1 MAYSSLPFPGNTSLE
16 NLRVIAEDTVIYV
29 GITGDDSTGTGTVTA
44 PFRTLSKA
52 MNVARDYIIS
62 GNAVLTVRLLR
73 GEYTLDSNV
82 DLYHPQGGN
91 LVIEGDPNAFRQ
103 RTLYKVD
110 SYTWSVSQFAGGGH
124 TATIRVF
131 DGTTAGATYHGFTAI
146 DQGTYF
152 TVVNAAIGAR
162 SNYRTNGAS
171 GGTANGGI
179 HGPVLDGFQATNPF
193 ASSYANE
200 YYGDRMFNHGYS
212 FENGNAVLGIGRII
226 GATTS
231 GMSLSVQFNNANY
244 DGRCPGWEFNGGI
257 ANTNPWCAVP
267 SNYPETQYS
276 VPTGYYGWE
285 GWKNENGSAVY
296 PLRGTDT
303 WITNDPYVMS
313 TYPVVLRA
321 DYASNVGTLYL
332 KGGTLRALRNLFF
345 ANNSAPYTLTTGV
358 TGATLNFSQGISA
371 LVDNSYPPG
380 TNGTAIALE
389 NATIGIR
396 HLGFLGTGTAISAF
410 GSTVTKYTDTTLD
423 TADNS
428 GTTRS
433 TLGTIRWAVLN
444 SLDNAPV
451 ICTTQCENGIV
462 SKNSTIDFT
471 DGSGL
476 NREYGVDYR
485 DSSVYLDT
493 HGRSLQLFN
502 TQFRATSVFS
512 HGSVHIPRFFFYAV
526 VPVFPGTT
534 FSSGLTSAF
543 NTHTN
548 PVTFNPWAAY
558 PLATVSLDGQVLGY
572 INNWAFSSAA
582 NLELAGSTTSA
593 TYIGTPQ
600 PTEYQQF
607 VFFGVK
613 TAPAGLSYMSLRDV
627 RLGITANN
635 ANAGGTLQVRF
646 FRDAAGTNLA
656 SSYTIGQK
664 SVLVS
669 GANGV
674 TMGVLGIAGT
684 SASAFIQQWNSY
696 GTDSSY
702 MGNYARGEEHRSAIG
717 IFDCSTVAIEK
728 AMIIY
733 NGGQIPVQV
742 VSDSKLHIGGSHHR
756 GNIGVN
762 QSNQNG
768 ESTPIGSGYYNYAD
782 GVLCITGYG
791 LGGLYAWRNCDVRV
805 GSVFVKHSAHLT
817 SLEPS
822 GTGSFLS
829 YPVRAGHNSRV
840 SLAFCI
846 FLMPP
851 ALTSVLHQ
859 STNTSANEN
868 SWRSRDG
875 TGYGWIPFGTART
888 NGAIIVEDS
897 SLISQISGISGAFYA
912 CHWDGGNPNFE
923 NAANRNQMLITADG
937 GSQYQYPKALAL
949 QVSSAG
955 AQTMSSSLRYRFTSD
970 PRTTADRRNAK
981 RSSGTNTTFYNTP
994 RQAARPWTAYL
1005 GNGPNTTQSGIGFQT
1020 QYIVN
1025 AQNIPVYTFTE
1036 NMAVPATGITFTAE
1050 YTRFGA
1056 IKGS

>member
-1 MAYSSLPFPGNTSLE
+1 MAYSALPFPGNTSLE

-29 GITGDDSTGTGTVTA
+29 GITGDDSTGTGAVTS
-44 PFRTLSKA
+44 PYKTLSKA
-52 MNVARDYIIS
+52 MSVARNYVIS
-62 GNAVLTVRLLR
+62 GKAVLTVRLLR

-110 SYTWSVSQFAGGGH
+110 SYTWSVPQFAGGGH

-152 TVVNAAIGAR
+152 SVVNAAIGAR
-162 SNYRTNGAS
+162 SNYRTNGSS

-179 HGPVLDGFQATNPF
+179 HGPVVDGYQANNPY
-193 ASSYANE
+193 ASSYSTE

-231 GMSLSVQFNNANY
+231 GTSLSVQFNNANY

-257 ANTNPWCAVP
+257 ANTNPWCAVS

-285 GWKNENGSAVY
+285 GWKSENGSVAY
-296 PLRGTDT
+296 PTRGADT
-303 WITNDPYVMS
+303 WITNDPYVLS

-321 DYASNVGTLYL
+321 DYSSNVGTLYL

-345 ANNSAPYTLTTGV
+345 ANNSAPYTLATGV

-371 LVDNSYPPG
+371 LTDNSFATG
-380 TNGTAIALE
+380 TNGTALALE

-423 TADNS
+423 TEDDS
-428 GTTRS
+428 GSTRS
-433 TLGTIRWAVLN
+433 SVGTFRWAVLN

-451 ICTTQCENGIV
+451 ICTTQCGSGIV

-476 NREYGVDYR
+476 NREYGVEYR

-493 HGRSLQLFN
+493 HRRSLQLFN

-512 HGSVHIPRFFFYAV
+512 HGSVHIPRFFFYGV

-534 FSSGLTSAF
+534 YSAGLTTAF
-543 NTHTN
+543 NTYTN
-548 PVTFNPWAAY
+548 PSTSNNHWAAY
-558 PLATVSLDGQVLGY
+558 PLVTVSLDGQVLGY
-572 INNWAFSSAA
+572 INNWASSAAA

-600 PTEYQQF
+600 PTAYQQYG
-607 VFFGVK
+607 FFGVK

-635 ANAGGTLQVRF
+635 SLAGGTLEVRF
-646 FRDAAGTNLA
+646 FRDAAGTSLA
-656 SSYTIGQK
+656 SSYTIGK
-664 SVLVS
+664 TSVLVR

-696 GTDSSY
+696 GGDASY
-702 MGNYARGEEHRSAIG
+702 LGTYAIGEETRSAVG

-733 NGGQIPVQV
+733 NGGQIPVQM
-742 VSDSKLHIGGSHHR
+742 VSDCKLHIGGSQHR
-756 GNIGVN
+756 GNLSVATLV
-762 QSNQNG
+762 QNG
-768 ESTPIGSGYYNYAD
+768 ESTPNGSGYYNYLD

-791 LGGLYAWRNCDVRV
+791 LGGLYAWRNCDVRI

-817 SLEPS
+817 TLEPS
-822 GTGSFLS
+822 TAGSFLS
-829 YPVRAGHNSRV
+829 YPIRAGHNSRI
-840 SLAFCI
+840 SLTSCI

-868 SWRSRDG
+868 SWKSRDG
-875 TGYGWIPFGTART
+875 TGYGWIPFGVARS
-888 NGAIIVEDS
+888 NGAILVEDS
-897 SLISQISGISGAFYA
+897 SLVTQISGSAFYA
-912 CHWDGGNPNFE
+912 CHWDGGNPNF
-923 NAANRNQMLITADG
+923 ADATNRNQMLITADG
-937 GSQYQYPKALAL
+937 GSQYQYPKALGL
-949 QVSSAG
+949 QISAAG
-955 AQTMSSSLRYRFTSD
+955 AQTMVSSLRYRFTSD
-970 PRTTADRRNAK
+970 PRTSADRKNAK

-994 RQAARPWTAYL
+994 RQTARPWSAYL
-1005 GNGPNTTQSGIGFQT
+1005 GNGPNQTQGGIIGLQT

-1050 YTRFGA
+1050 YGRFGA